1 MCTFSKQIHSF
12 INAKH
17 KKQIWK
23 YSDLCRWI
31 YICKFRLSR
40 DVNVNIFRH
49 NFSIDFSL
57 GGVTFAGEN
66 KFQFGSICLFCQSA
80 LPISSLYWG
89 EACLKSNRQRSKV
102 SNLLSNLVT
111 KRHCSLP
118 NLPALQKGRVRKAPI
133 YSIILPLPLPSIDSL
148 FLQVCTFLRRNS
160 NDEVLCLP
168 LLCLS
173 VKYLL

>member
-31 YICKFRLSR
+31 YVCKFRLSR

-57 GGVTFAGEN
+57 GGVTFTGEN

-80 LPISSLYWG
+80 LPHQSRLFTEGKHAWNWKSRIDKD
-89 EACLKSNRQRSKV
+89 LKFQTYY
-102 SNLLSNLVT
+102 LIW
-111 KRHCSLP
+111 
-118 NLPALQKGRVRKAPI
+118 LQKDTVVSQICQLYKWATLGKFQ
-133 YSIILPLPLPSIDSL
+133 SI
-148 FLQVCTFLRRNS
+148 Q
-160 NDEVLCLP
+160 
-168 LLCLS
+168 
-173 VKYLL
+173 